1 DDYETMREVIRR
13 RYSRVLKENRQLP
26 DLIIVDGGKGQM
38 SVARDVLENEL
49 GLSIPLAG
57 LVKDDKHKT
66 GNLLYGN
73 PPEIIDLERN
83 SNEFYLVQRIQEEVH
98 RFAISFH
105 RQLRSKGLIQ
115 SELDKI
121 SGVGEKRRQL
131 LLTHFQSVE
140 GIKKADKTAITK
152 LGIPSNV
159 ADNILNTLQNTD

>member
-1 DDYETMREVIRR
+1 
-13 RYSRVLKENRQLP
+13 
-26 DLIIVDGGKGQM
+26 
-38 SVARDVLENEL
+38 
-49 GLSIPLAG
+49 
-57 LVKDDKHKT
+57 DKHKT

-131 LLTHFQSVE
+131 LLTHLQSVE
-140 GIKKADKTAITK
+140 RIKKEEKKDITN
-152 LGIPSNV
+152 LGIPINI
-159 ADNILNTLQNTD
+159 AENILNTLQNTD